1 MDVDGELPVNLDDF
15 SDDDVDD
22 QEEVGYEIRLRRPMH
37 RRLSNLI
44 NFDAGL
50 ASPHEVSE
58 SIITSVDRIHG
69 LDLLEVSIIDSD
81 GGEYGSSYKVGN
93 LLQADNSVYCSCKR
107 SNITVIFEHNASA
120 LFVLTHF
127 VLRAPPKG
135 NFTAPIADA
144 VLFVSQTPLTIKGL
158 QEYDDYT
165 RAEYDSLL
173 QEKNILGKS
182 LSEDEPAGF
191 LSIDNTTG
199 RTIVHTLS
207 VPRTGRYIGVKF
219 LRSTA
224 EASSNANIDVEYV
237 GFKGFTEVKGFAEGT
252 IR

>member
-1 MDVDGELPVNLDDF
+1 MVVNMARRTKWAIYYKQTIVFTAGNRVFLSCTNFLCVAMKPF
-15 SDDDVDD
+15 SCALYRPHVHCFANFL
-22 QEEVGYEIRLRRPMH
+22 LRTTH
-37 RRLSNLI
+37 SCSTL
-44 NFDAGL
+44 
-50 ASPHEVSE
+50 
-58 SIITSVDRIHG
+58 T
-69 LDLLEVSIIDSD
+69 
-81 GGEYGSSYKVGN
+81 
-93 LLQADNSVYCSCKR
+93 CSCKR